1 MELGPYA
8 KGPEVLRLS
17 LQLKASVKM
26 PREVVEEK
34 SL

>member
-8 KGPEVLRLS
+8 KGPEVL
-17 LQLKASVKM
+17 KAFPTAEGFGKNAT
-26 PREVVEEK
+26 EVVEEK